1 MVAAAVDAARLAGD
15 DILLLVG
22 SDHGHETVSGVVDIV
37 AELVAAGLKDDAES
51 RDVVVAPNGTAA
63 HIYVDRRYAARIPG
77 IGRFLEMRPW
87 VGRAFGP
94 DQLMEAACH
103 LVMVYLSL
111 SRLPRTTCRTGT
123 ASPAVV
129 SLRSLL
135 VTNQA
140 DLVADNMEA

>member
-63 HIYVDRRYAARIPG
+63 HIYVDRAMRLGFPESAA
-77 IGRFLEMRPW
+77 FLR
-87 VGRAFGP
+87 
-94 DQLMEAACH
+94 
-103 LVMVYLSL
+103 
-111 SRLPRTTCRTGT
+111 
-123 ASPAVV
+123 
-129 SLRSLL
+129 
-135 VTNQA
+135 
-140 DLVADNMEA
+140 